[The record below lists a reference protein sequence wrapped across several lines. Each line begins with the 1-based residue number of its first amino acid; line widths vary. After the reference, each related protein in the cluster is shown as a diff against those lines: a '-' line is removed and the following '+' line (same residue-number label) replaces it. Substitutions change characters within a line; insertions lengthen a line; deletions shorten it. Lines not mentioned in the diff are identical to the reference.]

1 MKNGKKAI
9 SLVFTALAVV
19 SLSGCSD
26 VTSNSDGQ
34 ILTYTYQGQHLDIS
48 TDDIIQ
54 KYLTESRDEHAKAFY
69 DALYEIVVRASFEKG
84 GDLSNYKDAVEA
96 TARDAVEEAKDSADN
111 SGTSWHDYLVNQG
124 YNDANMTDSE
134 RENEFYLDKLYTAM
148 TGRVDTEFNSKFKT
162 WVVSNDEVQKQYN
175 ALWGVNG
182 YINKKLPYH
191 VKHILVKVDA
201 SDDNGYSRGHISSDN
216 AAKLYNTIT
225 SLVEGNSFSN
235 VAKNYSDDT
244 GSNTKGGEYIMDTE
258 AGFVNEFQLG
268 IYTYDTII
276 NPQYKEQ
283 PNYDEKL
290 DVLNITEDA
299 QDELTDF
306 GVTFIPYGVVD
317 ELNKVK
323 DKTTTDNGL
332 TIYDG
337 DEDYFPRNIYF
348 NKYFQNRNVGFITN
362 ETAFAEADFPTDFVN
377 PGETGDNNAVGYRKF
392 EDNVSGSSVFTDIDT
407 TGHYK
412 TSGIEF
418 FKTGDDGDER
428 AKMFKPLTVLIEGQP
443 VTKNVLCDKEG
454 NPILVVRNQESS
466 GGVHFI
472 IVERS
477 AFDENDV
484 NFDYAGYEKAGAT
497 GSYEE
502 IYNEY
507 HTTLNEYY
515 AAANPKEKDGIKPTT
530 NKPYYVGGDLF
541 PAYEYEEGAYVPK
554 KTYVQQNIVTSSPTN
569 YVNDT
574 VENYNLRVD
583 DIDKKIDGMSS
594 TTQFSK
600 YEWLNSTLNL
610 SLNEFTDAKVDVQG
624 LVDRYINTQM
634 NSQERSS
641 AKSMQDKWTAYVASI
656 RKQSWEREYNLLPEI
671 LAADFGN
678 PELYKDGAPGYNA
691 KYYTV
696 NGNLTTGGNN

>member
-84 GDLSNYKDAVEA
+84 GALSAYKDAVEA

-124 YNDANMTDSE
+124 YDDANMTDSE

-148 TGRVDTEFNSKFKT
+148 TERVDTEFDNNFKT
-162 WVVSNDEVQKQYN
+162 WVVSDDEVQQQYN

-244 GSNTKGGEYIMDTE
+244 GSNTNGGEYIMDTE

-276 NPQYKEQ
+276 NPQYEDQ
-283 PNYDEKL
+283 PNYASKL

-299 QDELTDF
+299 KEELTDF
-306 GVTFIPYGVVD
+306 GVTFIPYGVVNTMN
-317 ELNKVK
+317 EVK
-323 DKTTTDNGL
+323 DKTTTSEGL

-337 DEDYFPRNIYF
+337 DEDYYPRNIYF

-362 ETAFAEADFPTDFVN
+362 EEAFDLSDF
-377 PGETGDNNAVGYRKF
+377 GDNYNNPTTNEVGYRTF
-392 EDNVSGSSVFTDIDT
+392 TDNVSGNTVFTDIDE
-407 TGHYK
+407 TGHYS
-412 TSGIEF
+412 TSNQEYFKDGSKEASM
-418 FKTGDDGDER
+418 FKT
-428 AKMFKPLTVLIEGQP
+428 MTFTIEGQK
-443 VTKNVLCDKEG
+443 VTKDVLCDTEG

-484 NFDYAGYEKAGAT
+484 NFDYAGYEAAGAT
-497 GSYEE
+497 GSREE

-515 AAANPKEKDGIKPTT
+515 AAANPKEKDGINPKT
-530 NKPYYVGGDLF
+530 NKPYYVGGNLF
-541 PAYEYEEGAYVPK
+541 PAYEYEKGAYVPK

-574 VENYNLRVD
+574 IENYDSRVD
-583 DIDKKIDGMSS
+583 DIDEKIDGMSS

-678 PELYKDGAPGYNA
+678 PELYKNGAPGYNA

>member
-84 GDLSNYKDAVEA
+84 GALSTYKEAVEA
-96 TARDAVEEAKDSADN
+96 TARDTVEEAKDSADN

-148 TGRVDTEFNSKFKT
+148 TDRVDTEFNSKFKT
-162 WVVSNDEVQKQYN
+162 WVVSNDEVQQQYN

-244 GSNTKGGEYIMDTE
+244 GSNTNGGEYIMDTE

-276 NPQYKEQ
+276 NPQYKDQ
-283 PNYDEKL
+283 PNYDSKL

-299 QDELTDF
+299 KEELTDF
-306 GVTFIPYGVVD
+306 GVTFIPYGVVSTMND
-317 ELNKVK
+317 VK
-323 DKTTTDNGL
+323 DKTTTSDGL

-337 DEDYFPRNIYF
+337 DEDYYPRNIYF

-362 ETAFAEADFPTDFVN
+362 EQAFSVSDFGENYNNPTTN
-377 PGETGDNNAVGYRKF
+377 EVGYRTF
-392 EDNVSGSSVFTDIDT
+392 EDNVSGNTVFTDIDE

-412 TSGIEF
+412 TSIKNF
-418 FKTGDDGDER
+418 FNEEDPES
-428 AKMFKPLTVLIEGQP
+428 KMFKTMTFTIEGQQ
-443 VTKNVLCDKEG
+443 VTKDILCDTEG

-477 AFDENDV
+477 AFDENDF
-484 NFDYAGYEKAGAT
+484 NFDYSGYKAAGAT
-497 GSYEE
+497 GSDEE
-502 IYNEY
+502 IYNVY

-515 AAANPKEKDGIKPTT
+515 AAANPKEKDGINPTT

-541 PAYEYEEGAYVPK
+541 PAYEYEKGAYVPK

-574 VENYNLRVD
+574 VENYNSRVD
-583 DIDKKIDGMSS
+583 DIDEKIDGMSS

-678 PELYKDGAPGYNA
+678 PELYKNGAPGYNA

>member
-1 MKNGKKAI
+1 M
-9 SLVFTALAVV
+9 
-19 SLSGCSD
+19 
-26 VTSNSDGQ
+26 
-34 ILTYTYQGQHLDIS
+34 
-48 TDDIIQ
+48 
-54 KYLTESRDEHAKAFY
+54 
-69 DALYEIVVRASFEKG
+69 
-84 GDLSNYKDAVEA
+84 
-96 TARDAVEEAKDSADN
+96 
-111 SGTSWHDYLVNQG
+111 
-124 YNDANMTDSE
+124 
-134 RENEFYLDKLYTAM
+134 
-148 TGRVDTEFNSKFKT
+148 
-162 WVVSNDEVQKQYN
+162 
-175 ALWGVNG
+175 
-182 YINKKLPYH
+182 
-191 VKHILVKVDA
+191 
-201 SDDNGYSRGHISSDN
+201 
-216 AAKLYNTIT
+216 YNTIT

-244 GSNTKGGEYIMDTE
+244 GSNTNGGEYIMDTE

-276 NPQYKEQ
+276 NPQYKDQ
-283 PNYDEKL
+283 PNYDSKL

-299 QDELTDF
+299 KEELTDF
-306 GVTFIPYGVVD
+306 GVTFIPYGVVSTMND
-317 ELNKVK
+317 VK
-323 DKTTTDNGL
+323 DKTTTSDGL

-337 DEDYFPRNIYF
+337 DEDYYPRNIYF

-362 ETAFAEADFPTDFVN
+362 EQAFSVSDFGENYNNPTTN
-377 PGETGDNNAVGYRKF
+377 EVGYRTFK
-392 EDNVSGSSVFTDIDT
+392 DNVSGNTVFTDIDE

-412 TSGIEF
+412 TSIKNF
-418 FKTGDDGDER
+418 FNEEDPES
-428 AKMFKPLTVLIEGQP
+428 KMFKTMTFTIEGQQ
-443 VTKNVLCDKEG
+443 VTKDILCDTEG

-477 AFDENDV
+477 AFDENDF
-484 NFDYAGYEKAGAT
+484 NFDYSGYKAAGAT
-497 GSYEE
+497 GSDEV
-502 IYNEY
+502 IYNVY

-515 AAANPKEKDGIKPTT
+515 AAANPKEKDGINPTT

-541 PAYEYEEGAYVPK
+541 PAYEYEKGAYVPK

-574 VENYNLRVD
+574 VENYNSRVD
-583 DIDKKIDGMSS
+583 DIDEKIDGMSS

-678 PELYKDGAPGYNA
+678 PELYKNGAPGYNA

>member
-84 GDLSNYKDAVEA
+84 GALSTYKDAVEA

-148 TGRVDTEFNSKFKT
+148 TDRVDTEFNSKFKT
-162 WVVSNDEVQKQYN
+162 WVVSNDEVQQQYN

-244 GSNTKGGEYIMDTE
+244 SSNTKGGEYIMDTE

-276 NPQYKEQ
+276 NPQYKDQ
-283 PNYDEKL
+283 PNYDSKL
-290 DVLNITEDA
+290 DVLNITEGA
-299 QDELTDF
+299 KEELTDF
-306 GVTFIPYGVVD
+306 GVTFIPYGVVNTMND
-317 ELNKVK
+317 VK
-323 DKTTTDNGL
+323 DKTTTSDGL
-332 TIYDG
+332 KIYDG
-337 DEDYFPRNIYF
+337 DEDYYPRNIYF

-362 ETAFAEADFPTDFVN
+362 EEAFSVSDFGENYNNPTTN
-377 PGETGDNNAVGYRKF
+377 EVGYRTF
-392 EDNVSGSSVFTDIDT
+392 EDNVSGNTVFTDIDE

-412 TSGIEF
+412 TSNKKF
-418 FKTGDDGDER
+418 FNEEDPES
-428 AKMFKPLTVLIEGQP
+428 KMFKTMTFTIEGQQ
-443 VTKNVLCDKEG
+443 VTKDILCDTEG

-484 NFDYAGYEKAGAT
+484 NFDYSGYKAAGAT
-497 GSYEE
+497 GSDEK

-515 AAANPKEKDGIKPTT
+515 AAANPKEKDGINPTT
-530 NKPYYVGGDLF
+530 NKPYYVGDDLF

-574 VENYNLRVD
+574 VENYNSRVD

-678 PELYKDGAPGYNA
+678 PELYKNGAPGYNA

>member
-84 GDLSNYKDAVEA
+84 GALSTYKEAVEA
-96 TARDAVEEAKDSADN
+96 TARDTVEEAKDSADN

-148 TGRVDTEFNSKFKT
+148 TDRVDTEFNSKFKT
-162 WVVSNDEVQKQYN
+162 WVVSNDEVQQQYN

-244 GSNTKGGEYIMDTE
+244 GSNTNGGEYIMDTE

-276 NPQYKEQ
+276 NPQYKDQ
-283 PNYDEKL
+283 PNYDSKL

-299 QDELTDF
+299 KEELTDF
-306 GVTFIPYGVVD
+306 GVTFIPYGVVSTMND
-317 ELNKVK
+317 VK
-323 DKTTTDNGL
+323 DKTTTSDGL

-337 DEDYFPRNIYF
+337 DEDYYPRNIYF

-362 ETAFAEADFPTDFVN
+362 EQAFSVSDFGENYNNPTTN
-377 PGETGDNNAVGYRKF
+377 EVGYRTFK
-392 EDNVSGSSVFTDIDT
+392 DNVSGNTVFTDIDE

-412 TSGIEF
+412 TSIKNF
-418 FKTGDDGDER
+418 FNEEDPES
-428 AKMFKPLTVLIEGQP
+428 KMFKTMTFTIEGQQ
-443 VTKNVLCDKEG
+443 VTKDILCDTEG

-477 AFDENDV
+477 AFDENDF
-484 NFDYAGYEKAGAT
+484 NFDYSGYKAAGAT
-497 GSYEE
+497 GSDEV
-502 IYNEY
+502 IYNVY

-515 AAANPKEKDGIKPTT
+515 AAANPKEKDGINPTT

-541 PAYEYEEGAYVPK
+541 PAYEYEKGAYVPK

-574 VENYNLRVD
+574 VENYNSRVD
-583 DIDKKIDGMSS
+583 DIDEKIDGMSS

-678 PELYKDGAPGYNA
+678 PELYKNGAPGYNA